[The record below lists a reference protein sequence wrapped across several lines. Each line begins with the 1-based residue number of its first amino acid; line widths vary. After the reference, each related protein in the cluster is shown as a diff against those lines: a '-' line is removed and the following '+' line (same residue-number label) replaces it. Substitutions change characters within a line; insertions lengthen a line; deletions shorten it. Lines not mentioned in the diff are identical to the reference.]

1 MKNIL
6 VVVGS
11 GNKRGNT
18 NLLADSFIK
27 GAIEAEHYVDKIN
40 LSQTIQGCL
49 GCGAC
54 QTNGHHCVI
63 QDSMSEIYPLFMQAD
78 MVVLASPLYFW
89 SISARLK
96 CFIDRLYA
104 ISENDQYPFKE
115 TVLLMSAGDNHF
127 YTFQQ
132 AVSFYR
138 FYTQALGWED
148 KGMILAGGCEKKDH
162 QPYVQ
167 QSDLDKAYLLGKSLV

>member
-6 VVVGS
+6 IIIGC
-11 GNKRGNT
+11 GNKLGNSH
-18 NLLADSFIK
+18 LLADSFMK
-27 GAIEAEHYVDKIN
+27 GAIEAGHHVNKIN
-40 LSQTIQGCL
+40 LHQNIQGCL

-54 QTNGHHCVI
+54 QTNGNHCVI

-78 MVVLASPLYFW
+78 VVVLASPLYFW
-89 SISARLK
+89 SISSRLK

-104 ISENDQYPFKE
+104 ISKEDQYPFKE
-115 TVLLMSAGDNHF
+115 TILLMSAGDDHF
-127 YTFQQ
+127 YTFHQ

-148 KGMILAGGCEKKDH
+148 KGMVLAGGCEKKEH
-162 QPYVQ
+162 QPYVKQ
-167 QSDLDKAYLLGKSLV
+167 DDLDKAYLLGRSLG